1 MTDTF
6 LPEITVEH
14 PGLYE
19 DEWFDLRGNG
29 DSYLLARWFPADE
42 QGTPTQ
48 PKAVIVFVH
57 GFAEHMG
64 RYRNI
69 FKLFVDRGYEINGF
83 DQRGFGRTSYE
94 SENRSKMHGRTTWAD
109 QLSDVERMIRLAR
122 KRADARWGKDKVP
135 LFLMGHSMG
144 GGISLAFFTR
154 EAGSGPSEETM
165 AMVSGVMLSSP
176 WLDIHFPIPTTYAVP
191 VLECV
196 LSWLPELKVQLGPP
210 TNNLCRDP
218 LVCESARM
226 DPLCSSYVYARC
238 LLDPLRGGPRMV
250 ASEFR
255 NWPEHLPL
263 LVCHGTGDKVTQWAC
278 SDRLCKNLTEI
289 GRQATL
295 RTFDGF
301 YHEGLHEP
309 GEDKI
314 RYANAYIDWLDERVA
329 HP

>member
-144 GGISLAFFTR
+144 GGISLAFFTC

-165 AMVSGVMLSSP
+165 AGVRRDALFALARHPLSDP
-176 WLDIHFPIPTTYAVP
+176 DD
-191 VLECV
+191 
-196 LSWLPELKVQLGPP
+196 
-210 TNNLCRDP
+210 LCCAGVG
-218 LVCESARM
+218 VCAF
-226 DPLCSSYVYARC
+226 VA
-238 LLDPLRGGPRMV
+238 PRTQG
-250 ASEFR
+250 AA
-255 NWPEHLPL
+255 WPA
-263 LVCHGTGDKVTQWAC
+263 DQ
-278 SDRLCKNLTEI
+278 
-289 GRQATL
+289 
-295 RTFDGF
+295 
-301 YHEGLHEP
+301 
-309 GEDKI
+309 
-314 RYANAYIDWLDERVA
+314 
-329 HP
+329 